1 VASITKYFTYQYIA
15 IYLML
20 NAFKKSLGPFIAKY
34 IAAINKAIKRF
45 LIIIRVMNVK
55 ASLSGTQIDN

>member
-1 VASITKYFTYQYIA
+1 
-15 IYLML
+15 ML

-45 LIIIRVMNVK
+45 LIIIRVMTVK
-55 ASLSGTQIDN
+55 ATLSGAQIDN